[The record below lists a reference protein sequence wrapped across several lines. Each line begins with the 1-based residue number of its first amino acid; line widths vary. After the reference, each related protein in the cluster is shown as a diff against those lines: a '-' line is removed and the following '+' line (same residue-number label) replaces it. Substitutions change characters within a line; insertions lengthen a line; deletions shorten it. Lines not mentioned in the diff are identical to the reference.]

1 MSGTHDRL
9 RETLEGQHRRVKDQ
23 LQLVQDTHGE
33 ARAQAFLELRRL
45 LAAHE
50 TVEQAVMH
58 PTVRDETRAAQ
69 LVEDRVAEEG
79 RATTAIEALE
89 QFDVDSDHFSE
100 GFASLA
106 RDVVTHAEAEEH
118 VELPAFLARAEDDE
132 VAAVV
137 RALGEVDS
145 VAARLGDGGIGGT
158 PGFAGMLQQA
168 KTYLETHPVA

>member
-1 MSGTHDRL
+1 MSGTQDRL
-9 RETLEGQHRRVKDQ
+9 RKALEEQHERVKAQ

-33 ARAQAFLELRRL
+33 ARAAAFLELRRF

-69 LVEDRVAEEG
+69 LVEQRVAEEG
-79 RATTAIEALE
+79 EATSAIEALE
-89 QFDVDSDHFSE
+89 QFDVDSDDFSDR
-100 GFASLA
+100 FASLA
-106 RDVVTHAEAEEH
+106 QDVVAHAEAEEH
-118 VELPAFLARAEDDE
+118 VELPAFLARAEDGE
-132 VAAVV
+132 MATVL

-145 VAARLGDGGIGGT
+145 VAAGLGGGVGGT

-168 KTYLETHPVA
+168 KAYLETHPVS